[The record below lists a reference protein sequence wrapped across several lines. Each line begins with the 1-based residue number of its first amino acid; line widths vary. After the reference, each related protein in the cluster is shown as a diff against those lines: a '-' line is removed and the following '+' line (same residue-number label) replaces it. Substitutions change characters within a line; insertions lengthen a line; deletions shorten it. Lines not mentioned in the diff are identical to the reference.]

1 MVQNGSYNEGNE
13 NGKRDWWEWAARGS
27 TATLNLTLI
36 QSSVNLLEK
45 TALRDPQ
52 KKKKIETLALL

>member
-13 NGKRDWWEWAARGS
+13 NGKRDWWEWAARGC
-27 TATLNLTLI
+27 TETLNFDFDLVLSQLI
-36 QSSVNLLEK
+36 RK

-52 KKKKIETLALL
+52 KKKKKI